1 MLCNCRCVYYL
12 SPPAFVITI
21 AWESHRP
28 LEFSTDSHYRCSSS
42 PPVFMTCVDHFP
54 LAWRTPLGI
63 SLTASLL
70 VRNYFLFVPLTMRV
84 MLDEYFCSAYN
95 YFLLA
100 VWYIISFWC
109 LASIISVEKSIS
121 LIGSPSRVI
130 CLFFFFSLEHFK
142 ISYVWFFKQVYSNL
156 LQCVFLFIHP
166 PWDSSGFLTLWLDIF
181 DQFWKILSLTLQKSL
196 TMNPTTWYSCFHLC
210 AFMYRLFYMFYKTLQ
225 VIWS

>member
-12 SPPAFVITI
+12 SPPAYVITI

-63 SLTASLL
+63 SLTASML
-70 VRNYFLFVPLTMRV
+70 VRNYFLFVPLKMRV

-121 LIGSPSRVI
+121 LIVSPSKVI
-130 CLFFFFSLEHFK
+130 CLFFFL
-142 ISYVWFFKQVYSNL
+142 VWSILRFPMF
-156 LQCVFLFIHP
+156 
-166 PWDSSGFLTLWLDIF
+166 GFLSRFIQICFSVYFFSFILLGIHQASWLCDLI
-181 DQFWKILSLTLQKSL
+181 SLTNFGKFS
-196 TMNPTTWYSCFHLC
+196 
-210 AFMYRLFYMFYKTLQ
+210 A
-225 VIWS
+225 